1 MKTISIISALILITY
16 ISTAQ
21 VDRVLVYGSPNNQS
35 VDLFVSSV
43 ELPKVR
49 LDEKSNKL
57 ILTPREMSRIAGH
70 CNKVS
75 QDTTN
80 GTNGQKI
87 VTEEYELELVVG
99 STTLSKV
106 VAEVSYEFPVI
117 KFGTEPVFGLKILN
131 DLGLTYTLSGN
142 SLTLEKPTTTW
153 SVSTSSLCPNAK
165 DKGVWYSTSTHH
177 AEIKLIACSVDP
189 KILEARDAVQKGIEE
204 YGGSKLSI
212 EAKVPPPQKAVDRVA
227 EGVTVRFFDAA
238 NEQEASILREF
249 LAAMCNAIDV
259 SVEDMRPYYP
269 NGIADYMEVWIK

>member
-1 MKTISIISALILITY
+1 MKTFSIISSLILITY
-16 ISTAQ
+16 TSTAQ

-43 ELPKVR
+43 ELSKVR
-49 LDEKSNKL
+49 LDEKSNKF

-70 CNKVS
+70 CSKVS

-87 VTEEYELELVVG
+87 VIEEYELELVVG

-117 KFGTEPVFGLKILN
+117 KFATEPVFGLKILN

-142 SLTLEKPTTTW
+142 SLTLEKPTTTL

-165 DKGVWYSTSTHH
+165 DKGVWYATSTHH

-212 EAKVPPPQKAVDRVA
+212 EAKVPPPQKAVDRVT

-238 NEQEASILREF
+238 TEQEANILREF
-249 LAAMCNAIDV
+249 LAAMCNTIDV